1 MRATLGSLT
10 CQVFAESEPGKP
22 EGAVVLCHGFGA
34 PGDDL
39 VSLYGELVHMKPD
52 LARQRF
58 IFPEAPLSLGPGSR
72 AWWMIDFEGLERVQ
86 RGDAGALREFRKVEP
101 QGMAAARTALRKLVD
116 EVCAQTKLPIS
127 KIALGGFS
135 QGAMLAT
142 DVTLRLEEAPRALAI
157 LSGTLLL
164 EDVWRQKAKARA
176 GLRVLQSHGVD
187 DPLLGF
193 NTAEALRDL
202 LIEAGLKV
210 DFLPFRGGH
219 SIPMNVL
226 EKLSSLLQDTLKGH
240 GAKIPT

>member
-1 MRATLGSLT
+1 MRATIGGLS
-10 CQVFAESEPGKP
+10 CQVFPERDAGKP
-22 EGAVVLCHGFGA
+22 AGAVVLCHGFGA

-39 VSLYGELVHMKPD
+39 VGLYGELVHARPE

-72 AWWMIDFEGLERVQ
+72 AWWLIDFAGLERVQ
-86 RGDAGALREFRKVEP
+86 RGDAGALRAFRKQEP
-101 QGMAAARTALRKLVD
+101 EGMPAARAAHRKLVD
-116 EVCAQTKLPIS
+116 EVSAQTKLPIS

-142 DVTLRLEEAPRALAI
+142 DVTLRLEEGPRALAV

-176 GLRVLQSHGVD
+176 GLRVLQSHGLE

-193 NTAEALRDL
+193 DLAEALRDL
-202 LIEAGLKV
+202 LKEAGCKV

-219 SIPMNVL
+219 TIPLNVL
-226 EKLSSLLQDTLKGH
+226 EKLSALLDDTLKG
-240 GAKIPT
+240 

>member
-1 MRATLGSLT
+1 MRATLGGLS
-10 CQVFAESEPGKP
+10 CQVFAESEAGKP
-22 EGAVVLCHGFGA
+22 RGAVVLCHGFGA

-39 VSLYGELVHMKPD
+39 VGLYGELVHMKPE

-72 AWWMIDFEGLERVQ
+72 AWWLIDMLSIQ
-86 RGDAGALREFRKVEP
+86 LMQQGDLKALREFRKNEP
-101 QGMAAARTALRKLVD
+101 EGLAKARTMLRKLID

-127 KIALGGFS
+127 KISLGGFS

-157 LSGTLLL
+157 LSGTLLM
-164 EDVWRQKAKARA
+164 EDVWRQKAKGRA
-176 GLRVLQSHGVD
+176 GLRVLQSHGTE
-187 DPLLGF
+187 DPILGF
-193 NTAEALRDL
+193 TSAEWLRDL

-219 SIPMNVL
+219 TIPLNAL
-226 EKLSSLLQDTLKGH
+226 EKLSSLLDDTSKG
-240 GAKIPT
+240 